1 MTGRSGAQ
9 QDVNANMQA
18 STPRF
23 NVTDAVTGEMVAQV
37 QHQASE
43 VIAHSLD
50 LMQRRGIEIPT
61 DLRGFATDPNQARDL
76 ATFATENNWNA
87 FYEQLR
93 HCTSNETARELY
105 EQIRNQYLA
114 MRNTETAVK
123 YEPYHGTAE
132 GNGLL
137 QFGIDTGR
145 ELQQVHGHSDAI
157 RSFIRNAGEDLNETQ
172 RADMLRAAA
181 QYGAPASDIFSIAH
195 EWNLSQSSGREIQN
209 NILQLLEMLLA
220 ALRIA
225 IEAYRRLQD
234 DENESRL

>member
-76 ATFATENNWNA
+76 ATFATENNW
-87 FYEQLR
+87 
-93 HCTSNETARELY
+93 
-105 EQIRNQYLA
+105 
-114 MRNTETAVK
+114 
-123 YEPYHGTAE
+123 
-132 GNGLL
+132 
-137 QFGIDTGR
+137 D
-145 ELQQVHGHSDAI
+145 
-157 RSFIRNAGEDLNETQ
+157 
-172 RADMLRAAA
+172 
-181 QYGAPASDIFSIAH
+181 
-195 EWNLSQSSGREIQN
+195 
-209 NILQLLEMLLA
+209 
-220 ALRIA
+220 
-225 IEAYRRLQD
+225 
-234 DENESRL
+234 